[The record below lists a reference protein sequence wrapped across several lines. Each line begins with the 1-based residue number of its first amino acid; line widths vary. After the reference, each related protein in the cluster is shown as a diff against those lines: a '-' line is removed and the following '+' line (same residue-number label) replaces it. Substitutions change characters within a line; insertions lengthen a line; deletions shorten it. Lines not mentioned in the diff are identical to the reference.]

1 MFSIEQLVEDCLEAV
16 RTEGTG
22 GALAVK
28 EVVARAVA
36 DPGAIEQAVG
46 PASDQ
51 PLFSTWYNSDE
62 LTVLNVIWPPGADLT
77 PHDHKMWAAIGL
89 YGGREDNRFFRVLP
103 DGLLEARGTKM
114 MGERD
119 TVLLGDDTVHQ
130 VVNPSKAW
138 TGAIHVYGGDFFI
151 RGRRLWL
158 DPEGPPVEFDA
169 AHVQRRL
176 ADAAARARAEAGEA

>member
-16 RTEGTG
+16 RTEGASG
-22 GALAVK
+22 SVAVK
-28 EVVARAVA
+28 DVVARAVA
-36 DPGAIEQAVG
+36 DPAAIEKAIG
-46 PASDQ
+46 PAPEQ
-51 PLFSTWYNSDE
+51 PLFSTWFNSEE

-103 DGLLEARGTKM
+103 EGNLEERGTKVLS
-114 MGERD
+114 ERD

-130 VVNPSKAW
+130 VANPSKAW

-158 DPEGPPVEFDA
+158 DPAAPPIEFDA
-169 AHVQRRL
+169 AHVQRTL
-176 ADAAARARAEAGEA
+176 AEAAARARGESTA